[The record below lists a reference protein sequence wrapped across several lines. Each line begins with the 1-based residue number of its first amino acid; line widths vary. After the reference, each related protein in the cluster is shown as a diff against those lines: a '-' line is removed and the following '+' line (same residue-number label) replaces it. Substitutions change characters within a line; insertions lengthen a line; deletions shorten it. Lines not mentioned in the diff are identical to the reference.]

1 MGILDKVIE
10 LKGNDRLLKSLYLK
24 TSLLV
29 STSNY
34 EGFGINIL
42 EAIYLDCSVL
52 SNEIDIFKKLF
63 DDIIDYYDFNN
74 LDQLIGKL
82 ENILIANKIHANK
95 NKRTSILNRYNWEN
109 CAKKTYD
116 IYKLIC

>member
-42 EAIYLDCSVL
+42 EAIYLDCPVL

-63 DDIIDYYDFNN
+63 DDIIEYYDFNN
-74 LDQLIGKL
+74 LDQLVGKL
-82 ENILIANKIHANK
+82 ENILIENKIHINK
-95 NKRTSILNRYNWEN
+95 NKKQVY
-109 CAKKTYD
+109 
-116 IYKLIC
+116 

>member
-1 MGILDKVIE
+1 MAKNFQKMKRTISTIWAYDKVIE

-42 EAIYLDCSVL
+42 EAIYLDCPVL
-52 SNEIDIFKKLF
+52 SNEIDI
-63 DDIIDYYDFNN
+63 
-74 LDQLIGKL
+74 
-82 ENILIANKIHANK
+82 
-95 NKRTSILNRYNWEN
+95 
-109 CAKKTYD
+109 
-116 IYKLIC
+116 